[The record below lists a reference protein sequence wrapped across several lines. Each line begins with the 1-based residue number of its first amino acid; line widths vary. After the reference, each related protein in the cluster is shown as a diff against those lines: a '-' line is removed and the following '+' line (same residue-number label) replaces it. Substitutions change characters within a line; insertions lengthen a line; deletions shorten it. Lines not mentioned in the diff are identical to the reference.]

1 MAAFAESR
9 LMGGS
14 PALVGP
20 QVYCSSSVSSRSL
33 RFLVELDLALRK
45 VTPLVLEEQQ
55 QGILTY

>member
-1 MAAFAESR
+1 
-9 LMGGS
+9 MGGS